1 MSGFSKFCFFE
12 HFFLLNRRY
21 YSYFVLSRIL
31 PSPVNQC
38 ANKLISQTILRL
50 DFLFLSCKIV
60 SGINLSAHQSVFEVT
75 IPLTCPRIRLHKYK
89 SHKSKSLSSAK
100 KYYSHAGSSGFF
112 HDAACVVNTFIRCA
126 ENHRCFLLY
135 STNYQL
141 DLWIIPLY
149 N

>member
-21 YSYFVLSRIL
+21 YCYFVLSRIS

-60 SGINLSAHQSVFEVT
+60 SGINLSAHQSVFEAT
-75 IPLTCPRIRLHKYK
+75 IPHTCLRIRLHRY
-89 SHKSKSLSSAK
+89 KSLS
-100 KYYSHAGSSGFF
+100 
-112 HDAACVVNTFIRCA
+112 AARRNNTIAIQVQQDFPMMWM
-126 ENHRCFLLY
+126 
-135 STNYQL
+135 QL
-141 DLWIIPLY
+141 RMLSFNTRTVHGKP
-149 N
+149 

>member
-21 YSYFVLSRIL
+21 YCYFVLSRI
-31 PSPVNQC
+31 SPFLVNQC
-38 ANKLISQTILRL
+38 ANKLISRTILRL
-50 DFLFLSCKIV
+50 NFLFLSCKIV
-60 SGINLSAHQSVFEVT
+60 SGINLSAHQNVFEVT
-75 IPLTCPRIRLHKYK
+75 IPLTYPRIRLHRY
-89 SHKSKSLSSAK
+89 KSLS
-100 KYYSHAGSSGFF
+100 
-112 HDAACVVNTFIRCA
+112 AARRKNTIAMQVQQDFSMMRHTVVNAFIRCA

>member
-21 YSYFVLSRIL
+21 YCYFVLSRIL
-31 PSPVNQC
+31 PSLVNQC
-38 ANKLISQTILRL
+38 ANKLISRTILRL

-60 SGINLSAHQSVFEVT
+60 SRINLSAHQSVFEVT
-75 IPLTCPRIRLHKYK
+75 IPLTCPRIRLHRYK

-100 KYYSHAGSSGFF
+100 NTIAMQVHQDFSMMRHA
-112 HDAACVVNTFIRCA
+112 VVNAFIWCA